1 LLIEE
6 NPMDTS
12 SKKTKNNLWIIIGIV
27 GVLVVV
33 LCVCLIIVAVLLFP
47 NSTPTTQNLQPQDP
61 TQQLQPTEALVQPVT
76 EEVAYQII
84 REWEIANGGYGRVLF
99 VDPKFRNENDLKKLG
114 DELKELTNDDRNA
127 FVWVYDDIKA
137 AQMQENAMELN
148 EADGAFY
155 DKHFILTYKR
165 NINTG
170 FHQLV
175 IMVDGFS
182 GNAITIDY

>member
-1 LLIEE
+1 M
-6 NPMDTS
+6 NTT
-12 SKKTKNNLWIIIGIV
+12 SKKTNYNLWVVFGIIV
-27 GVLVVV
+27 ALVVV
-33 LCVCLIIVAVLLFP
+33 MCVCIIIVAALLCLDT
-47 NSTPTTQNLQPQDP
+47 NQITQNLQLQDP
-61 TQQLQPTEALVQPVT
+61 TQQLLITETPVQPLSEKVT
-76 EEVAYQII
+76 YQII
-84 REWEIANGGYGRVLF
+84 REWDMPNGGYGRVLF
-99 VDPKFRNENDLKKLG
+99 VDPKYRHENDLKKLG
-114 DELKELTNDDRNA
+114 DELKELTKDDRNA
-127 FVWVYDDIKA
+127 FVWVYDDLKA

-175 IMVDGFS
+175 IMVDGLG